1 MRKQQSGFTL
11 IELVAVLVILGIL
24 AATAL
29 PKFVNLSDEARSAA
43 IKNIAGT
50 VESSSALNHAIDVA
64 KEAGLTN
71 DTVIAIAN
79 CSDIGTLLEGGL
91 PAGYTVAAA
100 AIADKATG
108 TCTITHTDSAITAT
122 ALVIGAS

>member
-50 VESSSALNHAIDVA
+50 VESSAALNHAIDVA
-64 KEAGLTN
+64 KEAGLSS

-79 CSDIGTLLEGGL
+79 CSDIVNLLEGGL
-91 PAGYTVAAA
+91 PTGYTVAAG
-100 AIADKATG
+100 AIVDKATA
-108 TCTITHTDSAITAT
+108 TCTITHTDSAVTAD